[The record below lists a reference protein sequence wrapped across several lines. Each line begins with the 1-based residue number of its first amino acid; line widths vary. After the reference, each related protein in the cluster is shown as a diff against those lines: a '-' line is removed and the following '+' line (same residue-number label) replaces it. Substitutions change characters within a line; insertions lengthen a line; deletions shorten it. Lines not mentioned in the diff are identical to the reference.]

1 MALGKCK
8 ECGKEVSSK
17 AKTCPNCGVDKPVK
31 TAIAKIGKPG
41 LVILV
46 LVASYVF
53 YVVNPPPSVTTSDTS
68 EKQSHVSTANEICSG
83 DGKNGRSLAYIYAQ
97 DLVKMNLR
105 SPSTADFPFSNF
117 QWRMHSKT
125 ADDSCIFTIKSY
137 VDAQN
142 AFGATVRHH
151 YVAELKYHKRR
162 WGFHDLTMT

>member
-8 ECGKEVSSK
+8 ECGKEVSTT
-17 AKTCPNCGVDKPVK
+17 AKTCPNCGVKRPFVSDMEKFGDKWGCLIIVL
-31 TAIAKIGKPG
+31 IG
-41 LVILV
+41 V
-46 LVASYVF
+46 LGF
-53 YVVNPPPSVTTSDTS
+53 YVYTMSDSSEYTTHVN
-68 EKQSHVSTANEICSG
+68 TASKSGTICSG
-83 DGKNGRSLAYIYAQ
+83 DGKNGRSLAYTYAQ

-105 SPSTADFPFSNF
+105 SPSTADFPFSDF

-162 WGFHDLTMT
+162 WSFHDLTMN

>member
-1 MALGKCK
+1 MEKFGDKWGCLIIVLIGVLG
-8 ECGKEVSSK
+8 
-17 AKTCPNCGVDKPVK
+17 
-31 TAIAKIGKPG
+31 
-41 LVILV
+41 
-46 LVASYVF
+46 F
-53 YVVNPPPSVTTSDTS
+53 YVYTMSDSSEYTTHVN
-68 EKQSHVSTANEICSG
+68 TASKSGTICSG
-83 DGKNGRSLAYIYAQ
+83 DGKNGRSLAYTYAQ

-105 SPSTADFPFSNF
+105 SPSTADFPFSDF

-162 WGFHDLTMT
+162 WSFHDLTMN